1 MFNRKDFKKIFDEE
15 FDSQKM
21 KEQILIKYKNKNGSN
36 MVNMLRYAVI
46 MIVFIIG
53 GVFVYNKSLVF
64 SNGGNVSN
72 GYNSKILVNEISR
85 AGVTKIDADIKIQSM
100 EKSDSYL
107 SDAWV
112 PEDLNKF
119 NSYSIYTRGIN
130 TSEYDNL
137 NCYVYYFSNENDE
150 RNIRVAFSDKGN
162 PVRDYGFDS
171 ENALKSTINGYEV
184 IICQYENIYFVEF
197 NYNNVNYDIETNGIN
212 IVELE
217 MFLKSIIK

>member
-15 FDSQKM
+15 FDSQMM
-21 KEQILIKYKNKNGSN
+21 KEQILIKYKNKNGNN
-36 MVNMLRYAVI
+36 MVKMFRYAVI
-46 MIVFIIG
+46 VIAFIIG

-64 SNGGNVSN
+64 SNGGNASN
-72 GYNSKILVNEISR
+72 GDNSKILVNEISK
-85 AGVTKIDADIKIQSM
+85 AGVTKIDADIKTQSI
-100 EKSDSYL
+100 EKFDSYL

-119 NSYSIYTRGIN
+119 NGYSVYTRGIGK
-130 TSEYDNL
+130 SEYDNL

-150 RNIRVAFSDKGN
+150 RNIRVAFSDKGK
-162 PVRDYGFDS
+162 PIRDYGFDS
-171 ENALKSTINGYEV
+171 DNALKSTINDNELV
-184 IICQYENIYFVEF
+184 IYKYENIYFVEF
-197 NYNNVNYDIETNGIN
+197 NYKNFNYDIETNGVN